1 MAIACRIIVNS
12 PRIIES
18 HPIAVSASLSQS
30 PDRNFECVFK
40 WNFSPPSIV
49 PALTLQTWTFF
60 PLSPQLELYYFHL
73 NTENSIN
80 RFFNTNTSV
89 RWARKAL
96 KEISLTNNAMCG
108 AAMGIPGQ
116 NIFRKCSSFK
126 NFDIKVWGLSRNT
139 LDAWLPQ
146 WRVVVCSCEDVQKL
160 DKQVLIAINWRWMG
174 MTRI

>member
-1 MAIACRIIVNS
+1 M
-12 PRIIES
+12 
-18 HPIAVSASLSQS
+18 
-30 PDRNFECVFK
+30 
-40 WNFSPPSIV
+40 

-108 AAMGIPGQ
+108 AAMGFSGQ
-116 NIFRKCSSFK
+116 NVLRLCKLFK
-126 NFDIKVWGLSRNT
+126 NFVIKVPKNVPEIPPRHGDPNGV
-139 LDAWLPQ
+139 WL
-146 WRVVVCSCEDVQKL
+146 CELSCEDVQKL
-160 DKQVLIAINWRWMG
+160 EKQVLIAINWR
-174 MTRI
+174 